1 MNDNKEIKKLS
12 ETGEQSAEI
21 VSGGVLFTDE
31 PMCGCHVM
39 GQCHDCG
46 VTTTNNAYGNY
57 CRGCWLRRK
66 HTGRAP
72 TDEERMELQRQRFEA
87 EKSKEKMRGH
97 FPIDILQKRGD

>member
-21 VSGGVLFTDE
+21 VSGGVRFPDE
-31 PMCGCHVM
+31 HRRGCHVM
-39 GQCHDCG
+39 GICGDCEA
-46 VTTTNNAYGNY
+46 TTTSTAYGGY
-57 CRGCWLRRK
+57 CRCCWRRRK

-87 EKSKEKMRGH
+87 KERKELQRKSLEA
-97 FPIDILQKRGD
+97 LSL